1 MASVNNPDRFRHNP
15 NGPNVTINIGQL
27 HLDALKKRRDG
38 GITINAV
45 AEVVDAVVG
54 DGDDD

>member
-1 MASVNNPDRFRHNP
+1 
-15 NGPNVTINIGQL
+15 
-27 HLDALKKRRDG
+27 LDALKKRRDG

-54 DGDDD
+54 GGDDD